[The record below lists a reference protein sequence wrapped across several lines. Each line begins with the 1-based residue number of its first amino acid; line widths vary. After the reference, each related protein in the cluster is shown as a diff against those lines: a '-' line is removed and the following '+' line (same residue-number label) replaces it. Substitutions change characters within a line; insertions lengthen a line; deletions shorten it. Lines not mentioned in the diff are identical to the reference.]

1 MTIRVAHKI
10 PILIFFPG
18 QNYPF
23 CLHVEFAIVSGHYI
37 GNLPCE
43 SYFGLDMNRGKVSPF
58 YSRCSAIYLLLQ
70 IDFHH

>member
-23 CLHVEFAIVSGHYI
+23 C
-37 GNLPCE
+37 
-43 SYFGLDMNRGKVSPF
+43 F
-58 YSRCSAIYLLLQ
+58 YTLSLLLLVD
-70 IDFHH
+70 IISEIYHVKVILG